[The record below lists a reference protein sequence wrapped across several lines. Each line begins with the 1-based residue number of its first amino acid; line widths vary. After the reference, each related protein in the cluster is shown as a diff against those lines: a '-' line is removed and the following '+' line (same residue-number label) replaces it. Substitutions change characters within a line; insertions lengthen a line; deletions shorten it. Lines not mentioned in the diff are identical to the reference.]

1 MTFLDKEATDSNAI
15 AMSSGE
21 KDMRKVPSVGDL
33 VRQQYTQA
41 PFPPVGLFPIVKGSP
56 KKLIWSYSF
65 AEVYYHAFRI
75 YREPAGK
82 RLLDAGCGTGH
93 GIIQIRHQAPGAEVH
108 AFDFSPKS
116 LELAQQ
122 RVEAMGGEPVT
133 FHEMD
138 ILELTSLPGQ
148 FDAIFCSGVVHHTAN
163 PIRALIQLKSKLKPD
178 GVLYLMLYSQYGR
191 RETILMQ
198 RAIKLM
204 CKDPTD
210 QREGLRVGRQ
220 IFDCLPPRNPIVV
233 WERTRWSN
241 NHRKHDEAF
250 IDMYVNAN
258 EKDYTIRGVCE
269 DLSAAG
275 LKFLRFTDPHLWH
288 LSGRMKAPSELI
300 ERFNALPPLGQYEIM
315 ENLFPDHDQYAF
327 VATHEECPVTP
338 PAWLS
343 GGLLAPQEDKLTAM
357 RSPFAKTLGPEPGR
371 PGSTLWAGYF
381 GARARLNKD
390 SIDLLNSCDGRYSV
404 KKIVEV
410 WEQSHP
416 AVAQGK
422 GLLNIHTMEYY
433 GLIYLKEI

>member
-1 MTFLDKEATDSNAI
+1 MTFLDKEATNGNAI

-21 KDMRKVPSVGDL
+21 KDVKKAPSVGDL

-41 PFPPVGLFPIVKGSP
+41 PFPPVGLFPIVKGPP

-75 YREPAGK
+75 FREPEGK
-82 RLLDAGCGTGH
+82 HLLDAGCGTGH

-108 AFDFSPKS
+108 AFDFSTKS
-116 LELAQQ
+116 LELARQ

-220 IFDCLPPRNPIVV
+220 IFHSLPPDNPIAV
-233 WERTRWSN
+233 WERRRWSN
-241 NHRKHDEAF
+241 NHLKHDEAF

-258 EKDYTIRGVCE
+258 EKDYTIRGVFE

-288 LSGRMKAPSELI
+288 LSGRMKATPELI
-300 ERFNALPPLGQYEIM
+300 ERFNALPPLEQYEIM
-315 ENLFPDHDQYAF
+315 ENLFPVHDQYAF

-343 GGLLAPQEDKLTAM
+343 GGSLSPQEDKLTAM
-357 RSPFAKTLGPEPGR
+357 RSPFAKALGPVPDR
-371 PGSTLWAGYF
+371 PGLTLWAGYF
-381 GARARLNKD
+381 GARARLNED
-390 SIDLLNSCDGRYSV
+390 ASIFSIAAMAAIASRKLSRHGSRA
-404 KKIVEV
+404 IRQWHQE
-410 WEQSHP
+410 
-416 AVAQGK
+416 K
-422 GLLNIHTMEYY
+422 GY
-433 GLIYLKEI
+433 